1 MNERGE
7 KNLHAA
13 TATKVLNGEQQ
24 IYTCHA
30 EQQKNELQELQWR

>member
-7 KNLHAA
+7 KNVYAA